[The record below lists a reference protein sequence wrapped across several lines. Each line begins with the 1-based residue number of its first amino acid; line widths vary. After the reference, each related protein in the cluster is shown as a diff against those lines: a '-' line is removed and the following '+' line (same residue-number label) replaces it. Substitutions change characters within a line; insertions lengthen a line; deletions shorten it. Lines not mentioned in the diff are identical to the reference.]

1 MLGGDRPLT
10 NFLTFSQVSRY
21 FLSVPIAF
29 YIINQYYYVVFI
41 LINTFR
47 NPYIYPKTPVML
59 GILLLRLPLNSIYR
73 FYTQYANV
81 TNHILLALNHKAA
94 KIASLQLQIALSSMR
109 IGYWKMLLRSWHVIS
124 RKVHVG
130 IKLVISY
137 SFTQL
142 TGFFIYLLFDFGRC
156 NFLVSIFP
164 NCKFSSLYIAIWK
177 RIFFLLIFC
186 MMTLFVSAQERL
198 FYSVSTTGRLSTGW
212 STSSLPVQ
220 FNKSNDCLQLNSG
233 MVVYAGT
240 RGTQSFVMT
249 CRAVNNDSAI
259 ALAFFPNPT
268 SSYSRLLSS
277 SLLRNE
283 QQLNI
288 SVIDVKGRVV
298 IQQFRT
304 AIDLFTGI
312 IIDVQ
317 TLIPGS
323 YFLHVK
329 GRFYNEVIPF
339 IKMN

>member
-1 MLGGDRPLT
+1 MLSTILLHLPLT
-10 NFLTFSQVSRY
+10 F
-21 FLSVPIAF
+21 
-29 YIINQYYYVVFI
+29 
-41 LINTFR
+41 
-47 NPYIYPKTPVML
+47 
-59 GILLLRLPLNSIYR
+59 IYR
-73 FYTQYANV
+73 LYTQLANA
-81 TNHILLALNHKAA
+81 THGFLIELNNKQA
-94 KIASLQLQIALSSMR
+94 KISTLQLNITQSYFTL
-109 IGYWKMLLRSWHVIS
+109 GYKKMLWSSWYVILS
-124 RKVHVG
+124 KIHVG
-130 IKLVISY
+130 IKLVVSY

-142 TGFFIYLLFDFGRC
+142 TGFFIYILLDFRRC
-156 NFLVSIFP
+156 DFLVSIFP
-164 NCKFSSLYIAIWK
+164 NCKFSSFYIALWK
-177 RIFFLLIFC
+177 RLFFLLIFC

-249 CRAVNNDSAI
+249 CRAVNNDSEI
-259 ALAFFPNPT
+259 ELAFFPNPT

>member
-1 MLGGDRPLT
+1 MLGT
-10 NFLTFSQVSRY
+10 
-21 FLSVPIAF
+21 
-29 YIINQYYYVVFI
+29 
-41 LINTFR
+41 
-47 NPYIYPKTPVML
+47 
-59 GILLLRLPLNSIYR
+59 ILLHLRLTSIYR
-73 FYTQYANV
+73 LYTQLANATHGFLIV
-81 TNHILLALNHKAA
+81 LDKKPAIIST
-94 KIASLQLQIALSSMR
+94 LQLNITQSYFTL
-109 IGYWKMLLRSWHVIS
+109 GYKEMIWSSWHVILS
-124 RKVHVG
+124 KIHVG
-130 IKLVISY
+130 IKLVVSY

-142 TGFFIYLLFDFGRC
+142 TGFFIYILFDFGRC
-156 NFLVSIFP
+156 NFLVSIFE
-164 NCKFSSLYIAIWK
+164 NCKFSSLYIALWK
-177 RIFFLLIFC
+177 RLFFLLIFC
-186 MMTLFVSAQERL
+186 MMTLFVSGQERL

-259 ALAFFPNPT
+259 ELAFFPNPT